1 MKIIFLGT
9 PEFAVKIL
17 EKLVKSKHSV
27 VAVVSQPDK
36 PVGRKQILEPT
47 PTKKFAIDNNIPVYQ
62 FQKIKKEG
70 EILKE
75 LNADVMVTVAYG
87 QILSKEI
94 LELTKYG
101 TINVHGS
108 LLPKYRGAAPFQWAI
123 INGEKKTGV
132 TIMKSDVG
140 IDDGPI
146 YKMKDFEIKETD
158 SLNDL
163 YNKASQIAPDL
174 LLECLDDLENNGDII
189 FTKQNENE
197 SSYYPMLKNSISYI
211 DFNKTKRE
219 ILNLIRGISE
229 WPTATC
235 LLNGLRFNIY
245 SACEKQLNL
254 NLDDYKN
261 GEVVECSG
269 KKGITIKVSDGFIS
283 LKDVQLQS
291 AKKMDAKSFANGNK
305 IKEKDLLYKIEE

>member
-17 EKLVKSKHSV
+17 EKLVQSKHKV

-47 PTKKFAIDNNIPVYQ
+47 PTKKFAIKNNIPVFQ
-62 FQKIKKEG
+62 FTKIKKEG
-70 EILKE
+70 VEPLKK

-94 LELTKYG
+94 LDLTKHG

-108 LLPKYRGAAPFQWAI
+108 LLPKYRGSSPFQWVL
-123 INGEKKTGV
+123 INGEKETGI

-140 IDDGPI
+140 IDNGPV
-146 YKMKDFEIKETD
+146 YKMKSFNIDEDDTLD
-158 SLNDL
+158 TL
-163 YNKASQIAPDL
+163 YQKASEIAPDL
-174 LLECLDDLENNGDII
+174 LLECLDDLENDTAI
-189 FTKQNENE
+189 FSNQDESQ
-197 SSYYPMLKNSISYI
+197 SSYYPMLKNELSYI
-211 DFNKTKRE
+211 DFNNSK
-219 ILNLIRGISE
+219 IDIVNLIKGISI

-235 LLNGLRFNIY
+235 LLNNQRLNIY
-245 SACEKQLNL
+245 SAKVK
-254 NLDDYKN
+254 NLDINYCDYKN

-269 KKGITIKVSDGFIS
+269 KKGITIKVEDGFIA
-283 LKDVQLQS
+283 LEEVQLQGG
-291 AKKMDAKSFANGNK
+291 KKMDAKSFANGNK
-305 IKEKDLLYKIEE
+305 LKVGDILVKFYE